1 MAKLWKVP
9 LLLASLA
16 VATWYPSGLA
26 RAADLQELSDLRW
39 GMTESEVKRAFPGK
53 LRNDQADLSTRGR
66 YLGLYVPDYLLAGCR
81 YLLGFWF
88 SEANKRLL
96 YFELGLVSTLSESV
110 PITKRMTIE
119 DFELLLGC
127 ADRAENFLLS
137 NFGKPNDK
145 QSSNESS
152 TLKYVYTWYRN
163 DNEIRFSLNYVG
175 LLRSGFLGISVYA
188 QGVREELLK
197 NP

>member
-1 MAKLWKVP
+1 
-9 LLLASLA
+9 
-16 VATWYPSGLA
+16 
-26 RAADLQELSDLRW
+26 
-39 GMTESEVKRAFPGK
+39 
-53 LRNDQADLSTRGR
+53 
-66 YLGLYVPDYLLAGCR
+66 VPDYLLAGCR

>member
-1 MAKLWKVP
+1 
-9 LLLASLA
+9 
-16 VATWYPSGLA
+16 
-26 RAADLQELSDLRW
+26 
-39 GMTESEVKRAFPGK
+39 MTESEVKRAFPGK

-127 ADRAENFLLS
+127 ADRAEF
-137 NFGKPNDK
+137 F
-145 QSSNESS
+145 
-152 TLKYVYTWYRN
+152 
-163 DNEIRFSLNYVG
+163 
-175 LLRSGFLGISVYA
+175 
-188 QGVREELLK
+188 
-197 NP
+197 